1 VTRREAL
8 SALATRLR
16 RAGVDSPEADAE
28 ALLLHALGI
37 SRASLWAEPSI
48 PLTPAETG
56 TLEPLAASRVSRT
69 PLQLLLGEIPFH
81 GVVLSVEPGVFVPR
95 PETEGL
101 VEAVAQALRVGE
113 ASRAGDPLRGE
124 RPAPRTLLDL
134 GTGTGAIA
142 VALLRALPGWRAVA
156 VDRSARAL
164 ALAGRN
170 AERNGVE
177 ERLALVAADFLD
189 PGFAPPGAPFDA
201 VASNPPYIPTAD
213 LPGLP
218 PEVARHDPP
227 EALDGG
233 ADGLDSL
240 RGVASGLPRWL
251 RPGGLL
257 ALEIGADQAD
267 ACLGWFRPLAPDVRV
282 LPDLAGRPRVILGH
296 RKGRDA

>member
-8 SALATRLR
+8 RALATRLR

-28 ALLLHALGI
+28 ALLLRALRI
-37 SRASLWAEPSI
+37 PRASLWAAPSV
-48 PLTPAETG
+48 PLTPAEAG
-56 TLEPLAASRVSRT
+56 TLEPLAAARVSRT
-69 PLQLLLGEIPFH
+69 PLQLLLGEVPFH

-101 VEAVAQALRVGE
+101 VEAVAEALRAAGALRV
-113 ASRAGDPLRGE
+113 D
-124 RPAPRTLLDL
+124 RPAAGTLLDL

-170 AERNGVE
+170 AERNGVK

-189 PGFAPPGAPFDA
+189 PGFSPPGAPFDA
-201 VASNPPYIPTAD
+201 VASNPPYVRTGD

-233 ADGLDSL
+233 LDGLDSL

-251 RPGGLL
+251 HPGGLL

-267 ACLGWFRPLAPDVRV
+267 ECLGWFRPLAPDVRV